1 MQLIER
7 KLIYPNPLDSVNTL
21 ETKKVNSYSPSRPK
35 MFMKWCTEG
44 EGENKHLVAK
54 WVTES
59 INDG

>member
-7 KLIYPNPLDSVNTL
+7 KLIYPNTLDSVNTL
-21 ETKKVNSYSPSRPK
+21 GNQKVKPYSASRPK
-35 MFMKWCTEG
+35 MFMKWVTEG

-59 INDG
+59 PDNG